1 MRERRKLV
9 AVSVGRLE
17 LDALN
22 APENGERRT
31 ENGGGAGAPQR
42 TENSEQRTERPVGA
56 TDVISASGEAAA
68 VSTIPTNTAGR
79 FDVGTAVPSCAEGA
93 EGQGN
98 SQASKL
104 PSLQA
109 SGGEAAKVVYRDWGV
124 CGALGWR
131 RRKLVGVRR
140 GLARGVD
147 WDVCEGEVGMLG
159 AWCARQGLDVSKLAR
174 AGDSGL
180 VSVEVVGFVQNRQLV
195 LARRFSDGVVAP
207 VRVRDAG
214 AFRRGDVFECRGGAL
229 AGAWPRR
236 DW

>member
-17 LDALN
+17 LDTL
-22 APENGERRT
+22 PTG
-31 ENGGGAGAPQR
+31 
-42 TENSEQRTERPVGA
+42 S
-56 TDVISASGEAAA
+56 EAAQGA
-68 VSTIPTNTAGR
+68 VYS
-79 FDVGTAVPSCAEGA
+79 
-93 EGQGN
+93 
-98 SQASKL
+98 
-104 PSLQA
+104 
-109 SGGEAAKVVYRDWGV
+109 DWGV

-131 RRKLVGVRR
+131 RRRLVGLRR

-147 WDVCEGEVGMLG
+147 WDVCNGEVGMTG
-159 AWCARQGLDVSKLAR
+159 AWCAKRGLDVARLAR
-174 AGDSGL
+174 AGGQGL

-214 AFRRGDVFECRGGAL
+214 AFRRGDVFECRDGAL

-236 DW
+236 EW

>member
-22 APENGERRT
+22 APENGERSVQARRAKPSTAT
-31 ENGGGAGAPQR
+31 ENGAPA
-42 TENSEQRTERPVGA
+42 ERA

-68 VSTIPTNTAGR
+68 VSTSPTNAAGR

-109 SGGEAAKVVYRDWGV
+109 SGGEAAKVVYSDWGV

-140 GLARGVD
+140 GLVRGVD
-147 WDVCEGEVGMLG
+147 WDVVDGEVGMLG
-159 AWCARQGLDVSKLAR
+159 DWCVGRGLDVARLAR
-174 AGDSGL
+174 AGGEGL
-180 VSVEVVGFVQNRQLV
+180 VSVEVVGFVANRGLV
-195 LARRFSDGVVAP
+195 LARRFSDGVVFP
-207 VRVRDAG
+207 VRVREAG
-214 AFRRGDVFECRGGAL
+214 AFRRGDVFECRDGAIV
-229 AGAWPRR
+229 GVWPRR
-236 DW
+236 GW